1 MVFEKG
7 LKVNNSR
14 WDKVV
19 RKLSKHAQI
28 PNSDDYKLGQRM
40 KEDEEDDRTK

>member
-19 RKLSKHAQI
+19 RKLSGTYNP
-28 PNSDDYKLGQRM
+28 PNEENYKLGQRM
-40 KEDEEDDRTK
+40 KEDEEDD